1 MLSEPTVATTRP
13 CGLPGIT
20 PRQFPNT
27 VADVFQMPSCAGTE
41 ILPLVPC
48 GTLNSTMLTTPGF
61 EVDVATTSHD
71 PARSKAGG
79 VPPPFLFLSLSN
91 ALQPT
96 ITVSRAARDT
106 NSANFFISLFSPR
119 LLVGLDDETPQQFAR
134 GDTLWQH
141 EPPVGPWMVFSVFR
155 RGRSR

>member
-1 MLSEPTVATTRP
+1 MLFELTVATTRP

-48 GTLNSTMLTTPGF
+48 GTLNSTMLTTAGF
-61 EVDVATTSHD
+61 EVDAATTSHD
-71 PARSKAGG
+71 PARSKADG
-79 VPPPFLFLSLSN
+79 VPPPFLFLLSLSN

-96 ITVSRAARDT
+96 MMVSTTASNT
-106 NSANFFISLFSPR
+106 NRTTFFISHFS
-119 LLVGLDDETPQQFAR
+119 
-134 GDTLWQH
+134 
-141 EPPVGPWMVFSVFR
+141 
-155 RGRSR
+155 